1 MTITTDFHG
10 HVSRSSALQMVQAAQ
25 EKGLCVYGLSEHVF
39 QMQEARPIL
48 EQMPLEGPMLTF
60 ATYMENVQAAAN
72 QTNVDVRYGMEVD
85 FIPGKNEDIQAS
97 LQGYDWD
104 FLIGSVHEID
114 GRQFERNLKIS
125 REAGE
130 ALWTRYFELLREA
143 VRSDYFSL
151 VSHPVRMRVS
161 NPHLPP
167 NFDEELERL
176 AAEATRCNV
185 ALELNGY
192 DVLTYP
198 SLVRRLAKAC
208 ALQETPV
215 NIGSDAHRPGE
226 VAQAHGPTEEIMR
239 AAGLSRVRIWKQ
251 RMPEE
256 YSIYQ

>member
-1 MTITTDFHG
+1 MTIATDFHS

-25 EKGLCVYGLSEHVF
+25 KKGLHVYGLSEHVF
-39 QMQEARPIL
+39 QMQEARLIL

-60 ATYMENVQAAAN
+60 ATYIENVHEAAQ
-72 QTNVDVRYGMEVD
+72 QTNVDVRFGIEVD

-97 LQGYDWD
+97 LNGYDWD

-114 GRQFERNLKIS
+114 GQQFERNLKIS

-130 ALWTRYFELLREA
+130 ALWLRYFELLREA
-143 VRSDYFSL
+143 VRSGYFSL

-167 NFDEELERL
+167 NFDAELERL

-192 DVLTYP
+192 DLLTYP
-198 SLVRRLAKAC
+198 SLVRKLAKAC

-215 NIGSDAHRPGE
+215 SVGSDAHRPGE
-226 VAQAHGPTEEIMR
+226 VAQAHGQTEEIMR
-239 AAGLSRVRIWKQ
+239 AAGLSRVRIWRQ

-256 YSIYQ
+256 YSL